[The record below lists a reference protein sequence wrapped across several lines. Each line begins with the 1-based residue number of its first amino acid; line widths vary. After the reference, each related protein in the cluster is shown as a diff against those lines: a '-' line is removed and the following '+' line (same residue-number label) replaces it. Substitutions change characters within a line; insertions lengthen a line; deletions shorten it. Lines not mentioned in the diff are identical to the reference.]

1 MNILLIIFGVIAGAA
16 IGFLFS
22 RNKSQL
28 SEKDLLKQISDSEM
42 AKATLS
48 ERSTQQKMQLE
59 TVITNLEEERKNIL
73 DLNWQIAQL
82 KTTNENLAEKLES
95 GKAEMEGLQK
105 KFQTEFENIA
115 NKILEDKGT
124 KFTEQNKTN
133 MDIILNPLKEK
144 ILDFEKK
151 VDNTYKA
158 EAAERNSLKGEIK
171 SLVELNK
178 QISEEAINL
187 TRALK
192 GDTKKQGN
200 WGEIILEKILERSG
214 LEKGKEYKT
223 QESFPTEEGRRI
235 QPDVIILLPENKFI
249 IVDAKVSLVAYEA
262 MVNATDDDD
271 RARQLLLHVSSV
283 KGHIKNLSEK
293 KYQVET
299 KLDTPDFVLLFMPIE
314 SSFSTAIQAD
324 NELFSYAWD
333 RKVVIVSPTTLLA
346 TLRTISSIWKQERQ
360 TKNALEIAE
369 QGGKLY
375 DKFVSFV
382 EDITEVG
389 KKMDSAKANYV
400 DAMKKLS
407 EGRGNLVGSAEKLKA
422 LGAKSSKNLPTA
434 LIERSDDFSLPL

>member
-1 MNILLIIFGVIAGAA
+1 MNIVLVIIGILAGAV
-16 IGFLFS
+16 IGFLWAKS
-22 RNKSQL
+22 KSQDSSGVL
-28 SEKDLLKQISDSEM
+28 LLKISEGEKE
-42 AKATLS
+42 KATLL
-48 ERSTQQKMQLE
+48 ERTVQQKSQLE
-59 TVITNLEEERKNIL
+59 TVISNLEEERKNVL

-82 KTTNENLAEKLES
+82 KTTNENLAEKMET
-95 GKAEMEGLQK
+95 GKAEIDGLQK
-105 KFQTEFENIA
+105 KFQSEFENIA
-115 NKILEDKGT
+115 NKILDDKSS

-144 ILDFEKK
+144 IQEFEKK
-151 VDNTYKA
+151 VDITYKA

-171 SLVELNK
+171 NLVELNK
-178 QISEEAINL
+178 QISEEATNL
-187 TRALK
+187 ARALK

-200 WGEIILEKILERSG
+200 WGEIILEKILESSG
-214 LEKGKEYKT
+214 LEKGREYNT
-223 QESFPTEEGRRI
+223 QESFTTDEGRRI
-235 QPDVIILLPENKFI
+235 QPDVVILLPEEKFI

-262 MVNATDDDD
+262 MTNAATDEE
-271 RARQLLLHVSSV
+271 REKQLLLHITSV
-283 KGHIKNLSEK
+283 KSHIKNLGDK

-314 SSFSTAIQAD
+314 SSFSSVIQAD

-346 TLRTISSIWKQERQ
+346 TLRTIASIWKQERQ

-375 DKFVSFV
+375 DKFVSFI
-382 EDITEVG
+382 EDLTEVG

-422 LGAKSSKNLPTA
+422 LGAKTSKNLPPS
-434 LIERSDDFSLPL
+434 LLERSDALPITS

>member
-1 MNILLIIFGVIAGAA
+1 MNLLLILAGIVA
-16 IGFLFS
+16 GFLIGWLFS
-22 RNKSQL
+22 KIKNQTSEAVLLGRL
-28 SEKDLLKQISDSEM
+28 AESEKE
-42 AKATLS
+42 KATLN
-48 ERSTQQKMQLE
+48 ERTHQQKLLLDAAAFNIE
-59 TVITNLEEERKNIL
+59 AERKTNLE
-73 DLNWQIAQL
+73 LNWNNAQL
-82 KTTNENLAEKLES
+82 QESNKNFAEKLDSQKEQL
-95 GKAEMEGLQK
+95 EGLQK

-115 NKILEDKGT
+115 NKILEEKGNR
-124 KFTEQNKTN
+124 FTEQNKVN

-144 ILDFEKK
+144 ITDFEKK
-151 VDNTYKA
+151 VDSAYKA
-158 EAAERNSLKGEIK
+158 ESAERNSLKGEIK

-214 LEKGKEYKT
+214 LEKGTEYKT
-223 QESFPTEEGRRI
+223 QESFVTDEGRRI
-235 QPDVIILLPENKFI
+235 QPDVVIMLPENKFI

-262 MVNATDDDD
+262 MVNSTDEEE
-271 RARQLLLHVSSV
+271 RNRQLAQHISSV
-283 KGHIKNLSEK
+283 KSHVKNLGEK
-293 KYQVET
+293 KYHVET

-324 NELFSYAWD
+324 NELFAYAWD

-369 QGGKLY
+369 QGGKLF

-382 EDITEVG
+382 DDLTEVG
-389 KKMDSAKANYV
+389 KKMDSAKSNYV
-400 DAMKKLS
+400 EAMKKLS
-407 EGRGNLVGSAEKLKA
+407 EGRGNLVSNAEKLKT
-422 LGAKSSKNLPTA
+422 LGAKSSKNLSPG
-434 LIERSDDFSLPL
+434 LLERSEDLS